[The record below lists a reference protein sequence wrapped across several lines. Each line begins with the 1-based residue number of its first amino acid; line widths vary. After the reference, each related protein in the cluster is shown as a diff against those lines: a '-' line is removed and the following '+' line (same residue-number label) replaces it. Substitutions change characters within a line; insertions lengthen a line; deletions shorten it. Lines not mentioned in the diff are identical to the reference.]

1 MFRSAP
7 MKLVNLVVLDRDLWA
22 TVRAAGKLGV
32 VHPVRVDEL
41 GWKVCEDLTPGA
53 RKELSSSYNSV
64 ERRIGSLLDTLGI
77 AETQVFP
84 TSVRPEHDC
93 ELLDDEVSA
102 IEAEVYAVKQRRDE
116 TGRSSEHMEL
126 VSYQLKLLAS
136 VGVDIER
143 LRRFDF
149 VRLVVGLLPPA
160 NLSRLETSL
169 EKTPHAI
176 MPHSMVGERVFIFAA
191 TLAEHAEVLDRA
203 TKAASL
209 ERLEIPTEFSGTAE
223 SALDA
228 AAVRLQQFA
237 AERERLNAEMA
248 QMRDKWRHDLLRLH
262 HHASLCKSML
272 ESTETAKRSER
283 TVVVSG
289 WVPEEQVP
297 QLLSTVEEV
306 TESRTLVHVSDPVK
320 DYQPG
325 PKPPTRFKNPAPVR
339 PFEGLVST
347 FGLPAYGEIDP
358 TPLVALAFV
367 IMFGMMF
374 GDLGHGLIL
383 MMAGALLA
391 FRTRLPAGLKRGLL
405 KIPLMPLAVQV
416 VRDLYGFNA
425 GWVLLLCGASASV
438 FGLLYGSVFSSENL
452 PALWTRPMDNV
463 MFFLKIAVFF
473 GVAVLSVALVCN
485 LINRYR
491 RREYEEG
498 ILGSSGLVAALMYWS
513 AAGLAA
519 KVLIGGGSVPMMLV
533 VAVIFIP
540 VLILFFREPIVH
552 AVTRKGHI
560 MPSNPGGYFVEAF
573 FEVFDVVLR
582 YLSNFVSFVRL
593 SAFAL
598 NHIALSLAVFI
609 IADMVGVGYYP
620 VIVLGNIVII
630 FFESLIVT
638 IQGLR
643 LQYYEFF
650 TKFFRGDGVSY
661 KPLQFA

>member
-7 MKLVNLVVLDRDLWA
+7 MKLVNMVVLDRDLWA
-22 TVRAAGKLGV
+22 TLRATGKLGV
-32 VHPVRVDEL
+32 VHPVQVDEM
-41 GWKVCEDLTPGA
+41 GWKVSEDLTPGA
-53 RKELSSSYNSV
+53 RKDLSSGYTSV
-64 ERRIGSLLDTLGI
+64 ERRIGSLLETLGI
-77 AETQVFP
+77 TETQVFP
-84 TSVRPEHDC
+84 ASVQPEHDS
-93 ELLDDEVSA
+93 ELIEDEVSA
-102 IEAEVYAVKQRRDE
+102 VEAEVYAVKQRRDANDRE
-116 TGRSSEHMEL
+116 REHMEL
-126 VSYQLKLLAS
+126 VSYQLKLLLS

-143 LRRFDF
+143 LRQFDF
-149 VRLVVGLLPPA
+149 MHLVVGLLPAA

-176 MPHSMVGERVFIFAA
+176 MPHSVIGERLFVFAA

-209 ERLEIPTEFSGTAE
+209 EKLEIPTEFSGTAG
-223 SALDA
+223 SALEA
-228 AAVRLQQFA
+228 TALRLQHLA
-237 AERERLNAEMA
+237 AEREQLEAEMA
-248 QMRDKWRHDLLRLH
+248 QMREKWHADLLRLH
-262 HHASLCKSML
+262 HHASLCKAML
-272 ESTETAKRSER
+272 DSTETAKRSER

-289 WVPEEQVP
+289 WVPEEVVP
-297 QLLSTVEEV
+297 QLLSTVEQAA
-306 TESRTLVHVSDPVK
+306 ESRTLVHVSDPVK

-325 PKPPTRFKNPAPVR
+325 PKPPTRFKNPALVR

-347 FGLPAYGEIDP
+347 FGLPSYGEIDP

-383 MMAGALLA
+383 MTAGALLA
-391 FRTRLPAGLKRGLL
+391 FRAHLPAGLKRGLL

-416 VRDLYGFNA
+416 VRDLYGLNA
-425 GWVLLLCGASASV
+425 GWVLLLCGTSASV
-438 FGLLYGSVFSSENL
+438 FGLLYGSVFCSEDL

-463 MFFLKIAVFF
+463 MFFLKIAIFF
-473 GVAVLSVALVCN
+473 GVGVLSVALVCN
-485 LINRYR
+485 LINRFR

-498 ILGSSGLVAALMYWS
+498 ILGSSGLVPALMYWA

-519 KVLIGGGSVPMMLV
+519 KVLIGGGSVPMLLI
-533 VAVIFIP
+533 VAVIFVP

-552 AVTRKGHI
+552 AVTRRGHI
-560 MPSNPGGYFVEAF
+560 IPSNPGGYFVEAF

-620 VIVLGNIVII
+620 VIVLGNIIII

-650 TKFFRGDGVSY
+650 TKFFQGDGVSY